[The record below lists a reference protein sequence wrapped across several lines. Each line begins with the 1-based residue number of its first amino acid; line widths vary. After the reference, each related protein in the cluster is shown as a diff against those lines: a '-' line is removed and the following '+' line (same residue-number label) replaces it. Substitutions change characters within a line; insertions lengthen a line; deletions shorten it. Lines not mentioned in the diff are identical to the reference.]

1 MKKKNKHRLSIFLIV
16 LLVVA
21 VSGCVIAQQA
31 KQMKKTARKAEN
43 TTETPQITIADNME
57 KGSSSEQTEIAEKV
71 TTEAEVTESTTE
83 EIASE
88 ESLDD
93 LKQKLLDDISGS
105 GFDLATVSV
114 FVKDLQEQD
123 YVNLDA
129 GAGRAASLIK
139 LFVAGTVYEE
149 MKNGT
154 LSSSYEGELPSLVSN
169 MITVSDNTAC
179 NTLVKKLGDGSAA
192 KGMDKVNAYCA
203 EHGFTATSMGR
214 LMLNFSSSKDNITS
228 VTDCTRFLRLVYENK
243 ITGAKEILSYLKQ
256 QTRTGKIPAGVPSF
270 VTTANKTGELDDT
283 ENDAAIIYLEG
294 KPYILCVMVTQTTNV
309 AAARK
314 LITTISKH
322 TYEYLSEES

>member
-1 MKKKNKHRLSIFLIV
+1 MKKKNKHWFSIFLIV
-16 LLVVA
+16 LLVVV
-21 VSGCVIAQQA
+21 VSGCVVAQQA

-43 TTETPQITIADNME
+43 TTETPQITIADNTE

-71 TTEAEVTESTTE
+71 TTEAEETESTTE
-83 EIASE
+83 EIAGE
-88 ESLDD
+88 ESLDN
-93 LKQKLLDDISGS
+93 LKQKLLDDISGN

-114 FVKDLQEQD
+114 FVKDLQEHD

-154 LSSSYEGELPSLVSN
+154 LTSSYEGELPSLVSN

-203 EHGFTATSMGR
+203 EHGFTSTSMGR
-214 LMLNFSSSKDNITS
+214 LMLDFSSSKDNVTS

-294 KPYILCVMVTQTTNV
+294 KPYILCVMVTKTANV